1 MHAAAAQVGKP
12 GAELPNPLLQNEVRD
27 LQSRVAKL
35 DAFFQ
40 AQIDLIPEWQKALG
54 LIQNYKRQ
62 LDDHEQRM
70 AVSGGQ
76 QLQLYLTLL
85 VAALLL
91 LLHVLNGAWCVATRL
106 LLHCHSVPTA
116 HAMHVVARSWHEL
129 SLHAPAETLLACAPD
144 ALSKEAR
151 GKADK
156 VEGDLRELRNLD
168 SQRWDVHDVAQRN
181 LHTSIHKMTLD
192 QQQFQVGLEPGPCMR
207 RILPPTDA
215 AEVLALCMLNVAG
228 VVMATGVQSQHRTA
242 AHIQL
247 LCSQRLCQWSS
258 LAAAAVAELAR

>member
-1 MHAAAAQVGKP
+1 VHPAAVQVGKP
-12 GAELPNPLLQNEVRD
+12 SAELPNPLLQNEVRD

-76 QLQLYLTLL
+76 QLQLYL
-85 VAALLL
+85 ALLPAARL
-91 LLHVLNGAWCVATRL
+91 LLHALTGAWCTAHRV
-106 LLHCHSVPTA
+106 LLHCHSLLDA
-116 HAMHVVARSWHEL
+116 HAMHCVPRSWHEL
-129 SLHAPAETLLACAPD
+129 SLHGPAETLLACAPD

-156 VEGDLRELRNLD
+156 VESDLRELRNLD
-168 SQRWDVHDVAQRN
+168 NQRWDVHDVAQRN

-192 QQQFQVGLEPGPCMR
+192 QQQFQVRLGPGP
-207 RILPPTDA
+207 
-215 AEVLALCMLNVAG
+215 
-228 VVMATGVQSQHRTA
+228 
-242 AHIQL
+242 
-247 LCSQRLCQWSS
+247 
-258 LAAAAVAELAR
+258 